1 MRSVG
6 LVSEKKFDCVL
17 LSVLV
22 SRVASWR
29 CEWFWFAGC
38 KGPVKKMTGNFG
50 HQYFITAWKV
60 AESTLPSQAVT

>member
-1 MRSVG
+1 MSA
-6 LVSEKKFDCVL
+6 KKFHDVL

-22 SRVASWR
+22 SRGASWR

-38 KGPVKKMTGNFG
+38 RDPVKKMTGKFG
-50 HQYFITAWKV
+50 HQYLITAWKV